1 MVLCTLIN
9 ELLNPGGRVLF
20 YGVGHV
26 LSDGDRK
33 DVAWCF
39 RLRVSF
45 LLESLLC
52 TLHHMTYRM
61 PHQFHR

>member
-1 MVLCTLIN
+1 MVLCTLVN
-9 ELLNPGGRVLF
+9 ELLNPGGQVLF
-20 YGVGHV
+20 YGHV
-26 LSDGDRK
+26 LSDRDPK

-52 TLHHMTYRM
+52 GTP
-61 PHQFHR
+61 PHDLPHAASVS